1 MMYFIRRLINL
12 FRAPSTTYPKGM
24 NSTVDGL
31 SELVVIGKN
40 FISAPGS
47 IILAHDASTITHTG
61 KTRIEK
67 TIIGDDVFVGA
78 NAVILAGTI
87 INDGCIIGA
96 GAIVSKEIP
105 AYSVVAGNPGRVI
118 MTVDEY
124 IKKCEERGNLYD
136 LPKHI
141 LAKHGSG
148 VRYTPLEVQE
158 THDHV
163 MEQYHK
169 RQAQ

>member
-1 MMYFIRRLINL
+1 MIHFVRRLRNL

-24 NSTVDGL
+24 NSTIDGL

-61 KTRIEK
+61 KTRVEK
-67 TIIGDDVFVGA
+67 TIIGDNVFVGA

-118 MTVDEY
+118 MTIGEY
-124 IKKCEERGNLYD
+124 IKKCEERDNLYD
-136 LPKHI
+136 LPENV

-158 THDHV
+158 TLDYV
-163 MEQYHK
+163 MRQYYE
-169 RQAQ
+169 RQSH